1 MRKFLTV
8 LIFILIFTFPAHA
21 DDLYKSSLEASGFS
35 EVYDSTPKNVT
46 RFFEDNDINAFSP
59 DFVSDLSSKNL
70 LTVIFDFLKNGTHN
84 LGGALCSN
92 IAILLLWAIYS
103 CFTTNQ
109 SSLGGVNTAFTVI
122 LSLSLTIP
130 MINLITATGAAIKS
144 GGVFMLSFLPVF
156 FGITAATGAVQ
167 TAASSGLTLLIACE
181 VTVQII
187 AFAVVPITCAELALA
202 ISGTFSDMSPA
213 FKLSTSLK
221 KASTYILT
229 FTFTI
234 FLGLLS
240 VQTTISAAADSVSLK
255 TAKFVVGSFIPV
267 AGTALSETISTLG
280 SSVKILQNGV
290 GIYGIVVVLLIVL
303 PTTAALLAWKLTLF
317 ASKTAAE
324 MLGIEKAVK
333 LSSAVDSTLSLLL
346 GVLLFVSSLF
356 VISLAILLKV
366 GSV

>member
-1 MRKFLTV
+1 MKKFLTV
-8 LIFILIFTFPAHA
+8 LIFILIFSFPACA
-21 DDLYKSSLEASGFS
+21 DDLYETSLEASGFS

-46 RFFEDNDINAFSP
+46 DFFESNDIDAFSP

-70 LTVIFDFLKNGTHN
+70 FSVISDFLRNGTEN

-103 CFTTNQ
+103 CFTANEA
-109 SSLGGVNTAFTVI
+109 SRDGVNTAFTVI
-122 LSLSLTIP
+122 LSLSLTVPI
-130 MINLITATGAAIKS
+130 IKLITATGAAIKS

-156 FGITAATGAVQ
+156 FGVTAATGAVQ
-167 TAASSGLTLLIACE
+167 TAANSSLTLLIACE

-187 AFAVVPITCAELALA
+187 AFAVVPIACAELALA
-202 ISGTFSDMSPA
+202 VSGIFSDMSPA
-213 FKLSTSLK
+213 FKLSASLK
-221 KASTYILT
+221 KASAYILT
-229 FTFTI
+229 LTFTI

-255 TAKFVVGSFIPV
+255 TAKFVVGSFVPV

-290 GIYGIVVVLLIVL
+290 GVYGIVVVLLIVL
-303 PTTAALLAWKLTLF
+303 PTAAALLVWRLTLF
-317 ASKTAAE
+317 ANKTAAE
-324 MLGIEKAVK
+324 MLGLEKAVK
-333 LSSAVDSTLSLLL
+333 LVSAVDGTLSLLL
-346 GVLLFVSSLF
+346 GVLLFVSALF

-366 GSV
+366 GGV